1 MRAGGD
7 VTPLL
12 WDEVMTQA
20 PSQYPLRI
28 RLRDEAGFS
37 NFHAGPNEAVAG
49 RLHAWVTAP
58 GSGSLL
64 LCGAPGAGKSHLLNA
79 VCLAAEAAGQQ
90 PVSLSLREASALA
103 PEALQGFEAFD
114 PVCLDDLDDLP
125 DDVAWQ
131 EALLHLFNRV
141 QDAGGRLL
149 IAGCQ
154 PPAALSWALPDLASR
169 LRALPVWQLAL
180 PDDDQR
186 AAMLQARAEHRGL
199 DMPDEVTRYI
209 LRRASRDPGELLGV
223 LDQLDD
229 ASLRHQR
236 RLTVP
241 FVRQVLG
248 W

>member
-1 MRAGGD
+1 
-7 VTPLL
+7 
-12 WDEVMTQA
+12 MTQT

-28 RLRDEAGFS
+28 RLRDEAGFD
-37 NFHAGPNEAVAG
+37 NFHAGPNEAVVG
-49 RLHAWVTAP
+49 RLRDWVAEP
-58 GSGSLL
+58 ASRSVLI
-64 LCGAPGAGKSHLLNA
+64 CGDAGAGKSHLLNA
-79 VCLAAEAAGQQ
+79 VCLAAEAEGQH
-90 PVSLSLREASALA
+90 PVSLSLSEAAALA
-103 PEALQGFEAFD
+103 PEALQGFEGFD
-114 PVCLDDLDDLP
+114 PVCLDDLDALP
-125 DDVAWQ
+125 GEAAWQ
-131 EALLHLFNRV
+131 ESLLHLFNRV

-149 IAGCQ
+149 IAGRQ
-154 PPAALSWALPDLASR
+154 PPAAMQWILADLASR

-199 DMPDEVTRYI
+199 DMPGEVTRYI
-209 LRRASRDPGELLGV
+209 LRRAPRDPGELLGL
-223 LDQLDD
+223 LDRLDD

>member
-1 MRAGGD
+1 MKQ
-7 VTPLL
+7 T
-12 WDEVMTQA
+12 

-28 RLRDEAGFS
+28 RLRDEAGFD
-37 NFHAGPNEAVAG
+37 NFHGGANEAVAA
-49 RLHAWVTAP
+49 RLQAWVTDP
-58 GSGSLL
+58 ESGSLL
-64 LCGAPGAGKSHLLNA
+64 ICGASGAGKSHLLNA
-79 VCLAAEAAGQQ
+79 VCLAAEAGGRQ
-90 PVSLSLREASALA
+90 PVSLSLREASVLA
-103 PEALQGFEAFD
+103 PEALQGFEEFD
-114 PVCLDDLDDLP
+114 PVCLDDLDALP
-125 DDVAWQ
+125 DDHAWQ

-141 QDAGGRLL
+141 QDSGGRVL
-149 IAGCQ
+149 IGSHQ
-154 PPAALSWALPDLASR
+154 PPAALALSLPDLASR

-180 PDDDQR
+180 PDDGQR

-199 DMPDEVTRYI
+199 DMPEEVTRYI

>member
-1 MRAGGD
+1 
-7 VTPLL
+7 
-12 WDEVMTQA
+12 MTQT

-28 RLRDEAGFS
+28 RLRDEAGFD
-37 NFHAGPNEAVAG
+37 NFYAGPNETVAG
-49 RLHAWVTAP
+49 RLRDWVAE
-58 GSGSLL
+58 SGSPSVLI
-64 LCGAPGAGKSHLLNA
+64 CGDAGAGKTHLLNA
-79 VCLAAEAAGQQ
+79 VCLAAEAGGQH
-90 PVSLSLREASALA
+90 PVSLSLSEASALA
-103 PEALQGFEAFD
+103 PEALQGFEGFD
-114 PVCLDDLDDLP
+114 PVCLDDLDALP
-125 DDVAWQ
+125 EEAAWQ
-131 EALLHLFNRV
+131 ESLLHLFNRV

-149 IAGCQ
+149 IAGRQ
-154 PPAALSWALPDLASR
+154 PPAAMQWVLPDLASR

-199 DMPDEVTRYI
+199 DMPGDVTRYI
-209 LRRASRDPGELLGV
+209 LRRAPRDPGELLGL
-223 LDQLDD
+223 LDRLDE